1 MSKSDPEV
9 IYDLAPDRRSAVPAV
24 GMGLLLALTDGTVLA
39 AMGWLLSTGD
49 AGAVISADPDLAQRA
64 LLTGLMLVPLIKSVF
79 GIYALGRFDY
89 GERTRRT
96 FQAAVLCTA
105 VLLVPFV
112 VMEGFRSF
120 FGLSLAVALGGFALT
135 FLVDLLLVHG
145 VLALTGQWGKPVVIV
160 GAGPQGAALAEKLQ
174 RLPWLGMRPVCFV
187 DDDESLWH
195 SRVANLPVIGPPDSL
210 CTFPAYAGQAQA
222 AVVTDLGRNGT
233 DLTGLIRRLPFRQV
247 YCVLGEGS
255 VASLDAS
262 YHNLYGSPTLRV
274 SLRPPTTYL
283 RIRRAMDIVLAG
295 SLLVAF
301 APLMIAIAL
310 LIKLDSRGPVLFRQ
324 QRWAGGKRTFD
335 VLKFR
340 TMHVDA
346 EEQLQRL
353 LERDEEARRE
363 YEIYH
368 KLRYD
373 PRITPFGR
381 FLRKT
386 SMDELPQLWNIL
398 TGEMS
403 LIGPRAY
410 MPREL
415 PEVGKSADVIGTVRP
430 GLTGYWQVSGRHRTS
445 FQERVTMDVFYV
457 RNCGLLFDFYILWK
471 TVFVVLRGEG
481 S

>member
-9 IYDLAPDRRSAVPAV
+9 VYDLAADRRSALPSV
-24 GMGLLLALTDGTVLA
+24 GLGLLLALADGTALA
-39 AMGWLLSTGD
+39 VMGWLVLYTG
-49 AGAVISADPDLAQRA
+49 ATTALSADHDLAQRA

-89 GERTRRT
+89 AERARRT

-105 VLLVPFV
+105 VLIVPFI

-135 FLVDLLLVHG
+135 FAVDMLLVHG
-145 VLALTGQWGKPVVIV
+145 VLAFAHQWRVPVVIV

-187 DDDESLWH
+187 DEDEALWH
-195 SRVANLPVIGPPDSL
+195 RRVADLPVIGPPSTL
-210 CTFPAYAGQAQA
+210 RTFPAYAAQA
-222 AVVTDLGRNGT
+222 RAAIVADIGRHGS
-233 DLTGLIRRLPFRQV
+233 DLTALMRSLPFRQV
-247 YCVLGEGS
+247 YCVLGEGNVS
-255 VASLDAS
+255 SLDAS
-262 YHNLYGSPTLRV
+262 FHNLHGSLSLRV
-274 SLRPPTTYL
+274 SLRPRTTYL
-283 RIRRAMDIVLAG
+283 RIRRTMDIVLAG
-295 SLLVAF
+295 LALLVF
-301 APLMIAIAL
+301 APLMLAIGI

-324 QRWAGGKRTFD
+324 ERWAGGNRTFKL
-335 VLKFR
+335 LKFR

-353 LERDEEARRE
+353 LESDPEARRE
-363 YEIYH
+363 YEIFH
-368 KLRYD
+368 KLTFD

-386 SMDELPQLWNIL
+386 SLDELPQLWNVL

-415 PEVGKSADVIGTVRP
+415 PEVGESAAIIGTVTP
-430 GLTGYWQVSGRHRTS
+430 GVTGYWQVSGRHRTS
-445 FQERVTMDVFYV
+445 FQERVRMDVFYV
-457 RNCGLLFDFYILWK
+457 RNCGLLFDFYILVK